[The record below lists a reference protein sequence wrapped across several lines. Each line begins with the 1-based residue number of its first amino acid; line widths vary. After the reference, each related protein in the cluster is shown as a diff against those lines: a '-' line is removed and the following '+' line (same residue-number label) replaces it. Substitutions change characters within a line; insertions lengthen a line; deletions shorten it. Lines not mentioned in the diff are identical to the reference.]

1 MEVWNRLLQ
10 EPGWSTKSASA
21 LDEFMKDLNAVSEDD
36 AIEMVRNSIKNG
48 WKGIFPLS
56 RRSSASETDI
66 AIAEADRI
74 DRELKEQIA
83 ARAAANEIKS

>member
-10 EPGWSTKSASA
+10 EPGWSAKSASA
-21 LDEFMKDLNAVSEDD
+21 LDEYMKDLNAVSEDD

-56 RRSSASETDI
+56 RRSAASETDI
-66 AIAEADRI
+66 AIAEAERI

>member
-1 MEVWNRLLQ
+1 LEVWDRLLR
-10 EPGWSTKSASA
+10 EPGWSAKSASA
-21 LDEFMKDLNAVSEDD
+21 LDEYMTDLNAVSEDD

-56 RRSSASETDI
+56 RRSTASETDM

-83 ARAAANEIKS
+83 ARAANEIKS